1 MHADI
6 RVWGAMNLL
15 LYLSMAGS
23 DTSIAGALERRIP
36 YWEYVQ
42 YVEEIFLPPVAEH
55 STRIY
60 LPLLLRSCIAAK

>member
-36 YWEYVQ
+36 Y
-42 YVEEIFLPPVAEH
+42 
-55 STRIY
+55 
-60 LPLLLRSCIAAK
+60 